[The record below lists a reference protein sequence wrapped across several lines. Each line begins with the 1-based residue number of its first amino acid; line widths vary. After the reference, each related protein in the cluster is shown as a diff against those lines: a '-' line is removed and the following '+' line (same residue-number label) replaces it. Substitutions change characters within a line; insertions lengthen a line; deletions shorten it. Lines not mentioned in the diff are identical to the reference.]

1 MTKSETVQLFAIIK
15 SLFPRDD
22 SFKNA
27 TKDMVD
33 AWAEMLGDIPFDHA
47 KAAIKASVA
56 TSPFPPS
63 IAEIRDYAT
72 RMTTP
77 KRLTADEAW
86 GIASE
91 VIRNYGTQTR
101 RIGATEHNLHPGVV
115 VVRFGEPVKKRPSGL
130 EYEAKFHCPPEV
142 WEMLKRMGYANVVN
156 SDNPDVVRGQFMRAW
171 DSHSKEAK
179 EERVLTGIVPEVLQ
193 MITGQSWFQIGEGDG
208 E

>member
-33 AWAEMLGDIPFDHA
+33 AWAEMLEDIPFDHA

-101 RIGATEHNLHPGVV
+101 RIGATEVV

>member
-33 AWAEMLGDIPFDHA
+33 AWAEMLEDIPFDHA

-101 RIGATEHNLHPGVV
+101 RIVTTEHNLHPGVV

>member
-1 MTKSETVQLFAIIK
+1 
-15 SLFPRDD
+15 
-22 SFKNA
+22 
-27 TKDMVD
+27 
-33 AWAEMLGDIPFDHA
+33 
-47 KAAIKASVA
+47 
-56 TSPFPPS
+56 
-63 IAEIRDYAT
+63 
-72 RMTTP
+72 MTTP

-130 EYEAKFHCPPEV
+130 EYEAKFHCPTEV